1 MKLVIADKKRL
12 TKIKE
17 LYKSAFPRVEQK
29 PFPLLRFNQKRGI
42 TNIFSIEDNDEFCG
56 LAMTIE
62 YKDRVLLIYFAIAED
77 KRGTGIGTKALQIL
91 LEKYK
96 DKRLYLEIE
105 STKVPCENYESRQ
118 KRKKFYLKN
127 GLTELDYGVN
137 LFSVDMEI
145 LINGKNLSFEEY
157 KELYLRGFSRFIN
170 HKIKRI

>member
-12 TKIKE
+12 AKVKE
-17 LYKSAFPRVEQK
+17 LYISAFPRVEQK
-29 PFPLLRFNQKRGI
+29 PFPILRFNQKRGI

-62 YKDRVLLIYFAIAED
+62 YKDRVLLIYFAIVED
-77 KRGTGIGTKALQIL
+77 KRGTGIGTKALQLL

-96 DKRLYLEIE
+96 DKRFYLEIE
-105 STKVPCENYESRQ
+105 STKVPCGNFEARK
-118 KRKKFYLKN
+118 KRKRFYLKN
-127 GLTELDYGVN
+127 GLTELDFGVN

-145 LINGKNLSFEEY
+145 MTNGKSLSFEEY
-157 KELYLRGFSRFIN
+157 KELYLKGFSRLIS